1 MQNQNAGAPTTA
13 FGPDKECFS
22 CGVRHGARPYRCTP
36 SASAV
41 RSLVGVRG
49 PIQWLRTA
57 WNFVFDVA
65 KQWYYGGLG
74 DLAAGV
80 TFWILL
86 TLPAAVLA
94 LVSGLGWIGSI
105 LGTGLKD
112 DVESGAIDF
121 ADRLLGSNVTSVENA
136 IRNLFVEQN
145 SGLLTLSLAI
155 ALWTIS
161 RGFAGLLRALD
172 GVYDVED
179 GRAWYVTRV
188 VALILGL
195 GTLMIIAVI
204 ALLEVFVWG
213 RYDVPFEGTLRAS
226 VSVFIL
232 LIWAVS
238 IFHFGPSVR
247 TKWHWDL
254 PGALV
259 AASLWWILTLAF
271 GVYVDWTDGGND
283 AAAAIGGFILAL
295 TWIWLAAQVLL
306 IGAAVNSILGS
317 RLGINRAKRSWKI
330 NERIFKTG
338 EMKRVDLEANPTPPP
353 DTVIGPWSSSD

>member
-1 MQNQNAGAPTTA
+1 M
-13 FGPDKECFS
+13 
-22 CGVRHGARPYRCTP
+22 
-36 SASAV
+36 
-41 RSLVGVRG
+41 RG
-49 PIQWLRTA
+49 PLHLLRTT
-57 WNFVFDVA
+57 WDFVVDVA

-112 DVESGAIDF
+112 DVETGAVDF
-121 ADRLLGSNVTSVENA
+121 AARLLGSNVSSVESA
-136 IRNLFVEQN
+136 IRDLFVEQN
-145 SGLLTLSLAI
+145 SGLLTISLLL

-179 GRAWYVTRV
+179 GRAWYYTRV
-188 VALILGL
+188 VALVLGL
-195 GTLMIIAVI
+195 GTLVIIAAI
-204 ALLEVFVWG
+204 ALLEVFVWS
-213 RYDVPFEGTLRAS
+213 RYEFPMEATIRAS

-232 LIWAVS
+232 LLWAVL
-238 IFHFGPSVR
+238 IYHFGPSVR

-259 AASLWWILTLAF
+259 AGSMWWMLTIGF
-271 GVYVDWTDGGND
+271 GIYVDVTSGGNE
-283 AAAAIGGFILAL
+283 AAAAIGAFILAL
-295 TWIWLAAQVLL
+295 TWVWLAAQVLL
-306 IGAAVNSILGS
+306 IGAAVNSLLGS
-317 RLGINRAKRSWKI
+317 RLGINRAKRDWRI
-330 NERIFKTG
+330 NERIFRTG
-338 EMKRVDLEANPTPPP
+338 EMKRVDIEANPTPPP
-353 DTVIGPWSSSD
+353 DTILGPWSDTD

>member
-1 MQNQNAGAPTTA
+1 M
-13 FGPDKECFS
+13 
-22 CGVRHGARPYRCTP
+22 
-36 SASAV
+36 
-41 RSLVGVRG
+41 
-49 PIQWLRTA
+49 
-57 WNFVFDVA
+57 DVA

-86 TLPAAVLA
+86 TLPAAILA

-105 LGTGLKD
+105 LGTALKD
-112 DVESGAIDF
+112 DVEAGAVDF
-121 ADRLLGSNVTSVENA
+121 AARLLGSNVSSVESS
-136 IRNLFVEQN
+136 IRELFVEQN
-145 SGLLTLSLAI
+145 SGLLTISLLL

-195 GTLMIIAVI
+195 GTLVIIAAI
-204 ALLEVFVWG
+204 ALLEVFVWA
-213 RYDVPFEGTLRAS
+213 RYAVPLEATIRAL
-226 VSVFIL
+226 VSVLIL
-232 LIWAVS
+232 VAWAVS
-238 IFHFGPSVR
+238 IYHFGPSVR

-259 AASLWWILTLAF
+259 AASMWWILTLGF
-271 GVYVDWTDGGND
+271 GIYVDVTSGGNE
-283 AAAAIGGFILAL
+283 AAAAIGAFILAL
-295 TWIWLAAQVLL
+295 TWVWLAAQVLL

-317 RLGINRAKRSWKI
+317 RLGINRAKRDWRI
-330 NERIFKTG
+330 NERIFRTG
-338 EMKRVDLEANPTPPP
+338 EMKQVDIEANPTPPP
-353 DTVIGPWSSSD
+353 DALLGPWSDLDQT

>member
-1 MQNQNAGAPTTA
+1 M
-13 FGPDKECFS
+13 
-22 CGVRHGARPYRCTP
+22 
-36 SASAV
+36 
-41 RSLVGVRG
+41 
-49 PIQWLRTA
+49 LRTA

-65 KQWYYGGLG
+65 KQWYYGGIG

-80 TFWILL
+80 TFWLLL

-121 ADRLLGSNVTSVENA
+121 AAQLLGSNVSSVDSA
-136 IRNLFVEQN
+136 IRDLFVEQN
-145 SGLLTLSLAI
+145 SGLLTISLLL

-172 GVYDVED
+172 GVYEVRD

-195 GTLMIIAVI
+195 GTLLIIAAI
-204 ALLEVFVWG
+204 ALLEVFVWS
-213 RYDVPFEGTLRAS
+213 RYEMPYESTLRAL
-226 VSVFIL
+226 VSIVIL
-232 LIWAVS
+232 LLWAVL
-238 IFHFGPSVR
+238 IFHFGPSLR

-259 AASLWWILTLAF
+259 AATMWWILTLGF
-271 GVYVDWTDGGND
+271 GIYVDLTSGGNE
-283 AAAAIGGFILAL
+283 AAAAIGAFILAL

-317 RLGINRAKRSWKI
+317 RLGINRAKRDWKI
-330 NERIFKTG
+330 NERIFRTG
-338 EMKRVDLEANPTPPP
+338 EMKRVDIEADPTPPP
-353 DTVIGPWSSSD
+353 DTTFGPWSDLE

>member
-1 MQNQNAGAPTTA
+1 M
-13 FGPDKECFS
+13 
-22 CGVRHGARPYRCTP
+22 
-36 SASAV
+36 
-41 RSLVGVRG
+41 
-49 PIQWLRTA
+49 LRTA
-57 WNFVFDVA
+57 WSFVFDVA
-65 KQWYYGGLG
+65 KQWYYGGIG

-80 TFWILL
+80 TFWLLL

-121 ADRLLGSNVTSVENA
+121 AARLLGSNVSSVDSA
-136 IRNLFVEQN
+136 IRDLFIEQN
-145 SGLLTLSLAI
+145 SGLLTISLLL

-172 GVYDVED
+172 GVYEVQD

-195 GTLMIIAVI
+195 GTLLIIAAI
-204 ALLEVFVWG
+204 ALLEVFVWA
-213 RYDVPFEGTLRAS
+213 RYEMPYESTVRAL
-226 VSVFIL
+226 VSIVIL
-232 LIWAVS
+232 LLWAVL
-238 IFHFGPSVR
+238 IFHFGPSLR

-259 AASLWWILTLAF
+259 AATMWWILTLGF
-271 GVYVDWTDGGND
+271 GIYVDLTSGGNE
-283 AAAAIGGFILAL
+283 AAAAIGAFILAL
-295 TWIWLAAQVLL
+295 TWVWLAAQVLL

-317 RLGINRAKRSWKI
+317 RLGINRAKRDWKI
-330 NERIFKTG
+330 NERIFRTG
-338 EMKRVDLEANPTPPP
+338 EMKRVDIEADPTPPP
-353 DTVIGPWSSSD
+353 DATFGPWSEVE